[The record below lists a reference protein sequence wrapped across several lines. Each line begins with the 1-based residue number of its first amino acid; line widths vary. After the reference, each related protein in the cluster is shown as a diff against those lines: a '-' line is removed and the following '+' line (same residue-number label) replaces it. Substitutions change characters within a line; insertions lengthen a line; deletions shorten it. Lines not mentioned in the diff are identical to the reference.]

1 MDVCY
6 NKLFKILID
15 KGIKK
20 TQFAKMAGVGMN
32 TMAKLAR
39 NEMVSLEVMVRI
51 CRALNCT
58 LDDVIDILPENK
70 TEIVQ
75 TEKENEIY

>member
-51 CRALNCT
+51 CRALSCT
-58 LDDVIDILPENK
+58 LDEVIDILPENK

-75 TEKENEIY
+75 TEEGNEIY

>member
-20 TQFAKMAGVGMN
+20 TQFAKIAGVGMN